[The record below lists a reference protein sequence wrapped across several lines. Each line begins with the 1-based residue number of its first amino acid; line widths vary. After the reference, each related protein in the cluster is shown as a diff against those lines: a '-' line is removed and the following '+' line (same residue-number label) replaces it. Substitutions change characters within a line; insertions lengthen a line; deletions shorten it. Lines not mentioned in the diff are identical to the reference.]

1 MLRQVM
7 IRALV
12 IGILVSMMQVRA
24 DDAADKLAQAGVAT
38 FDAAFLAWNGEQ
50 FAKAAREFKQATL
63 KNPNSATF
71 HYWLGTSLFYQML
84 QIQSLDNPDEK
95 AANAAMADAIQTL
108 ETAIKLEPNHGES
121 HALLGTLYGM
131 KIQGGFLNA
140 IRYGPRVQD
149 HQKHALESSGD
160 DPRVRYLQGAALF
173 HVAKNQNA
181 YREALGTLL
190 AAEKGFIAEAKI
202 PRKPLEP
209 RWGLSNC
216 RTFIGLTHLKLNEQK
231 LAADYFKKALAD
243 HPNDH
248 IAAGELEK
256 IAAP

>member
-12 IGILVSMMQVRA
+12 IGILVSMMHVRA
-24 DDAADKLAQAGVAT
+24 DDAADKLAQTGVET

-50 FAKAAREFKQATL
+50 FAKAAREFKQATQ
-63 KNPNSATF
+63 KTPNSATL
-71 HYWLGTSLFYQML
+71 HYWLGTALFHQML
-84 QIQSLDNPDEK
+84 QIQSSDKPDEK
-95 AANAAMADAIQTL
+95 AASAAMADAIQAL
-108 ETAIKLEPNHGES
+108 ETAIKLDPKHGES

-131 KIQGGFLNA
+131 KIQGGFVNA
-140 IRYGPRVQD
+140 LRYGPRVQD

-160 DPRVRYLQGAALF
+160 DPRVRYLQGAARF
-173 HVAKNQNA
+173 HVAKNHDD
-181 YREALGTLL
+181 YREALDTLL
-190 AAEKGFIAEAKI
+190 AAEKLFIAEAKI

-216 RTFIGLTHLKLNEQK
+216 RTFIGLTHLKLHQQK
-231 LAADYFKKALAD
+231 LAVDYFKKALAD

-248 IAAGELEK
+248 IAARGLEK
-256 IAAP
+256 IGSQ